1 MCFKLTVFYTD
12 SSFQPVVPLK
22 LVLRGNKAWVCVA
35 LPYLPSVIPFIRS
48 LPGAEWNGDQRVWM
62 FPYREE
68 VYKEM
73 KISLSGKV
81 IFDCQEAEA
90 QMLEYESGVRA
101 MQAQESGFRSLES
114 WMHSRRYSPLT
125 IKTYLD
131 SLRVL
136 ARWMHP
142 LVLQEIKHEDFIRF
156 NNEYILAQ
164 GFSASYQNQMVNAL
178 KLFLKQI
185 GHSPINL
192 DQIHRPRR
200 SFRLPHILSRQE
212 VKRILEA
219 LSNRKHR
226 AMLSLIY
233 ACGLRRS
240 EVLNLKLT
248 DVQSDRGFLFVAH
261 SKGDKDRV
269 VPLSQKLLIQLREYY
284 LDYRPRVF
292 LFEGQG
298 GGKYAPKSLQLVF
311 QKAIEEAG
319 ICKPATLHWLRHS
332 YATHLLESGTDIR
345 YIQELLGHSSSRT
358 TEIYTHVSN
367 RELKKIR
374 SPFDDL

>member
-1 MCFKLTVFYTD
+1 MDWMD
-12 SSFQPVVPLK
+12 SSSRPVVPLK
-22 LVLRGNKAWVCVA
+22 LVFKGNKAWICVA
-35 LPYLPSVIPFIRS
+35 LPYLPSVIPVIRS

-62 FPYREE
+62 FRYREN
-68 VYKEM
+68 VYREM

-81 IFDCQEAEA
+81 IFDCLEAER
-90 QMLEYESGVRA
+90 QLLEYESRFQA
-101 MQAQESGFRSLES
+101 MQAHETGFRSLES
-114 WMHSRRYSPLT
+114 WMMSCRYSPLT
-125 IKTYLD
+125 IKTYMD

-142 LVLQEIKHEDFIRF
+142 VELQEIKHEDFIRF
-156 NNEYILAQ
+156 NNDYILAQ

-178 KLFLKQI
+178 KLYLKHF
-185 GHSPINL
+185 GHSQISL

-200 SFRLPHILSRQE
+200 SMRLPHVLSRQE

-219 LSNRKHR
+219 LGNRKHR

-248 DVQSDRGFLFVAH
+248 DVQSDRGLLFVAH

-269 VPLSQKLLIQLREYY
+269 VPLSPKLLGQLREYY
-284 LDYRPRVF
+284 LDYRPAEF

-311 QKAIEEAG
+311 QKALEKAG
-319 ICKPATLHWLRHS
+319 IRKPATLHWLRHS

-358 TEIYTHVSN
+358 TELYTHVSN
-367 RELKKIR
+367 RELKQIR
-374 SPFDDL
+374 SSFDDL

>member
-1 MCFKLTVFYTD
+1 MNWTD
-12 SSFQPVVPLK
+12 SSSQPVVPLK
-22 LVLRGNKAWVCVA
+22 LVFRGNKAWVCVA

-48 LPGAEWNGDQRVWM
+48 LPGAEWNGDQRVWII
-62 FPYREE
+62 PYREE

-73 KISLSGKV
+73 KIFLSGKV
-81 IFDCQEAEA
+81 IFDCLEAEA

-101 MQAQESGFRSLES
+101 MQAHETGFRSLES
-114 WMHSRRYSPLT
+114 WMNSRRYSPLT

-136 ARWMHP
+136 ARWLHP
-142 LVLQEIKHEDFIRF
+142 LVLKEIKQEDFIRF

-164 GFSASYQNQMVNAL
+164 GFSASYQNQMLNAL

-185 GHSPINL
+185 GHSPISL

-284 LDYRPRVF
+284 LDYRPKVF

-311 QKAIEEAG
+311 QKALEEAG

>member
-1 MCFKLTVFYTD
+1 M
-12 SSFQPVVPLK
+12 
-22 LVLRGNKAWVCVA
+22 
-35 LPYLPSVIPFIRS
+35 
-48 LPGAEWNGDQRVWM
+48 
-62 FPYREE
+62 
-68 VYKEM
+68 
-73 KISLSGKV
+73 
-81 IFDCQEAEA
+81 
-90 QMLEYESGVRA
+90 
-101 MQAQESGFRSLES
+101 
-114 WMHSRRYSPLT
+114 
-125 IKTYLD
+125 
-131 SLRVL
+131 
-136 ARWMHP
+136 
-142 LVLQEIKHEDFIRF
+142 
-156 NNEYILAQ
+156 
-164 GFSASYQNQMVNAL
+164 
-178 KLFLKQI
+178 FLKQI
-185 GHSPINL
+185 GHSPISL

-219 LSNRKHR
+219 
-226 AMLSLIY
+226 
-233 ACGLRRS
+233 
-240 EVLNLKLT
+240 
-248 DVQSDRGFLFVAH
+248 FLYVAH

-311 QKAIEEAG
+311 QKALEEAG